1 MALNDGAC
9 TAWDIPPKTNISI
22 PSIHTQIRMQKRRQF
37 LRKLSI
43 LGASASIGTTNLWG
57 KSLENSRGSSK
68 SEHQQS
74 TKKPRLETA
83 KPILVTTW
91 NFGQLANNA
100 AWETLYNR
108 GYILDAI
115 EKGINFT
122 ELDPTERSVGLGGR
136 PDRDGHVTLDA
147 CIMDELGNI
156 GSVVAMEHIA
166 TPISV
171 ARKVMDKTPHVM
183 LAAEGA
189 TEFAVSQGFKKQD
202 LMVPDSYREWQE
214 WLKKSEYK
222 PTVNIENHDTIGMIG
237 LDKNGKLGGGCSTS
251 GMAFKMRGR
260 IGDSPIIGAGLFVD
274 GEVGACTATGHG
286 EEVIRVV
293 GSHRVVMEMRNGLN
307 PQKACEIA
315 IKDIAKKLEKRGK
328 KWNDVQIGF
337 IAINIHGEIGAFSLQ
352 PGFTYAVKNENT
364 NEVLKSNS
372 LYP

>member
-1 MALNDGAC
+1 MIIHHHTPQL
-9 TAWDIPPKTNISI
+9 KTIIS
-22 PSIHTQIRMQKRRQF
+22 TMNRTQKRRQF
-37 LRKLSI
+37 LQKLGVFGAV
-43 LGASASIGTTNLWG
+43 LGAPKLFG
-57 KSLENSRGSSK
+57 KSADQWVASYNSTTEKSK
-68 SEHQQS
+68 NPQKSQS
-74 TKKPRLETA
+74 H

-100 AWETLYNR
+100 AWKTLSKD
-108 GYILDAI
+108 GYILNAI

-147 CIMDELGNI
+147 CMMDENGNI
-156 GSVVAMEHIA
+156 GSVVCMEHIA

-171 ARKVMDKTPHVM
+171 ARKVMENTPHVM
-183 LAAEGA
+183 LASEGA
-189 TEFAVSQGFKKQD
+189 TEFAVSQGFNKQD

-237 LDKNGKLGGGCSTS
+237 IDKNGRLGGGCSTS

-293 GSHRVVMEMRNGLN
+293 GSHRVVMEMRNGLS

-328 KWNDVQIGF
+328 KWNEVQIGF
-337 IAINIHGEIGAFSLQ
+337 IAVNIHGEIGAYSLQ
-352 PGFTYAVKNENT
+352 PGFTYAVKNPNQD
-364 NEVLKSNS
+364 EVVQAKS
-372 LYP
+372 LYQ